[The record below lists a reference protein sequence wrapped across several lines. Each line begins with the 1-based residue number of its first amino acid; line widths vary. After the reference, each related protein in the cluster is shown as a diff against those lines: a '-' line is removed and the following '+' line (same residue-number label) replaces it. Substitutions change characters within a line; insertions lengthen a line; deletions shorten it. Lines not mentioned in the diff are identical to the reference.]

1 MATAMATMSR
11 TRPPESSPAVD
22 KPIVRS
28 WGKALLGF
36 GSLGLALA
44 AGINATA
51 NRWRIAD
58 PDRTLRLRPD
68 DAVALTLREDQRH
81 ADVELSTAQAEAI
94 AAISRRALRSD
105 PLTATALRQIAVAA
119 SMAGRPRA
127 ADRLLRLSH
136 DITRRELGTSW
147 LLIEAALERGDA
159 VAVIRH
165 FDEALTTSL
174 VAGKLMYP
182 ALSAAL
188 FDPGLRAALVP
199 YVRAARDW
207 VPGLMHH
214 ALTDREAGKYVGAL
228 VIAAG
233 GLPRSPIYVGLDS
246 GILRAVAATGD
257 FQLAGTYLRQIRAGR
272 LAVDP
277 GFTEATTDARFG
289 PFAWSFVDRQD
300 LSGQRDDGGRLHV
313 RVSTP
318 RPGKV
323 AVRTLMLPAG
333 RYRFSQKVE
342 APREDG
348 AAAAKWEM
356 TCLPGTTI
364 RRVWSLE
371 LPVRRTSSHYA
382 GQFEVPAD
390 CAGQQLS
397 LVVAGSG
404 EQEEAQIIVD
414 GLELARQ

>member
-1 MATAMATMSR
+1 MSR
-11 TRPPESSPAVD
+11 TRPPESSPEVD

-28 WGKALLGF
+28 WGKALLGL

-58 PDRTLRLRPD
+58 PDHTLRLRPD
-68 DAVALTLREDQRH
+68 DAVALSLREDQRY
-81 ADVELSTAQAEAI
+81 ADVEMNAAQADAI
-94 AAISRRALRSD
+94 AEVARRALRSD
-105 PLTATALRQIAVAA
+105 PLTATALRQVAVAE
-119 SMAGRPRA
+119 SLAGRPRA

-159 VAVIRH
+159 VAVMRH
-165 FDEALTTSL
+165 FDEALMTSL
-174 VAGKLMYP
+174 AAGQLMYP

-199 YVRAARDW
+199 YVRAGRGW
-207 VPGLMHH
+207 VPGLIHH
-214 ALTDREAGKYVGAL
+214 ALTDAKAGKYVGAL
-228 VIAAG
+228 VLEAG
-233 GLPRSPIYVGLDS
+233 GLPRSPVYAEIDS

-257 FQLAGTYLRQIRAGR
+257 FQVASALLRQLGAG
-272 LAVDP
+272 AIAIDP
-277 GFTEATTDARFG
+277 GFSEAATDARFG

-300 LSGQRDDGGRLHV
+300 LSGRRDDGGRLHV

-356 TCLPGTTI
+356 TCLPGPTI
-364 RRVWSLE
+364 RPLWSLE

-382 GQFEVPAD
+382 GQFEVPAG

-397 LVVAGSG
+397 LVVAGRG
-404 EQEEAQIIVD
+404 EQEDAEILVD